1 MALTTVTG
9 NIVSVNAIQG
19 TLIADNAITAVHI
32 ATNAVSGT
40 LIADNAVTAVHIAQ
54 NSITVTQLADDCVE
68 SDKIADGIITTNH
81 LNKAMISS
89 QTEVTAA
96 TGDFVLL
103 GDTSDSNNLKK
114 TPVSSII
121 GLASGT
127 TINNNADNRIITGSG
142 SANTLNGESSL
153 QFDGTNLTLAD
164 GDFLYTGGGNFDI
177 KHETA
182 GQNILFH
189 TKPSGGSTTERMRIT
204 SAGNVGINRTSPNG
218 LLHMQSSSG
227 TDSAVYIQT
236 SATSDDSIINFGDNG
251 SSAVGKILYQHSSD
265 SMQFNTQSSERMRI
279 DNAGNMLLGT
289 TSHST
294 GAFGAATGINI
305 KKPRPQVL
313 LQDTTNNTDGY
324 LGLTTAGLFLA
335 TQDALS
341 ISFHTSDVERMRITS
356 AGNVGIGTTSPSTE
370 LHVYSADQ
378 NALTIQTNTGINQI
392 TMANS
397 TNSPT
402 YITANSYVLQLKAD
416 DNGWGGTAS
425 GIHFRVKNAEYARVT
440 PKGLSIGDTDGDYE
454 NRNGSEGLHVK
465 RGGILMNGPPG
476 DANMSSDTNGN
487 QWTYHGQ
494 GGRGGNFTSVYFSIP
509 NPNTGASGVGYG
521 GFSVEF
527 YIAGYNAKYHSGHY
541 SGYVNNGITQ
551 SASGFYA
558 TSGSSSIAAVSVGSQ
573 GFKITVSFP
582 SMTHPTAK
590 FVVNKGGHGG
600 SGGNAAYT
608 DMSGAQIGWA

>member
-19 TLIADNAITAVHI
+19 TLIADNAITAIHI

-89 QTEVTAA
+89 QTEVTAVG
-96 TGDFVLL
+96 GDYVLI

-114 TPVSSII
+114 ALVSDFGVSGISSSADATAITIDSSERVLI
-121 GLASGT
+121 GASGG
-127 TINNNADNRIITGSG
+127 ISYAHAD
-142 SANTLNGESSL
+142 
-153 QFDGTNLTLAD
+153 AD
-164 GDFLYTGGGNFDI
+164 DLVLYQSD
-177 KHETA
+177 
-182 GQNILFH
+182 
-189 TKPSGGSTTERMRIT
+189 
-204 SAGNVGINRTSPNG
+204 GNVGMTI
-218 LLHMQSSSG
+218 
-227 TDSAVYIQT
+227 A
-236 SATSDDSIINFGDNG
+236 SATDHSGNIWFSDGTSGADQYRGWMIYNHSENRLSFGSNG
-251 SSAVGKILYQHSSD
+251 
-265 SMQFNTQSSERMRI
+265 SERMRI
-279 DNAGNMLLGT
+279 N
-289 TSHST
+289 SS
-294 GAFGAATGINI
+294 
-305 KKPRPQVL
+305 
-313 LQDTTNNTDGY
+313 
-324 LGLTTAGLFLA
+324 
-335 TQDALS
+335 
-341 ISFHTSDVERMRITS
+341 
-356 AGNVGIGTTSPSTE
+356 GNVGIGTTSPSVE

-378 NALTIQTNTGINQI
+378 NALKIQTNTGINQI
-392 TMANS
+392 ELANS

-402 YITANSYVLQLKAD
+402 YITANSYALQLKAD

-425 GIHFRVKNAEYARVT
+425 AIKFNVKGAEYARVT

-454 NRNGSEGLHVK
+454 NRNGSEGLHIK
-465 RGGILMNGPPG
+465 RGGLLMNGPPG

-509 NPNTGASGVGYG
+509 NPNNGASGVGYG

-527 YIAGYNAKYHSGHY
+527 YIAGYNGKYHSGHY
-541 SGYVNNGITQ
+541 SGYVNASIVQ
-551 SASGFYA
+551 SASAFYA
-558 TSGSSSIAAVSVGSQ
+558 SSGSASIAAVSVGAQ

-600 SGGNAAYT
+600 STGNAAYT

>member
-9 NIVSVNAIQG
+9 SLVSVNAIQG

-204 SAGNVGINRTSPNG
+204 SAGDVGINRTSPNG
-218 LLHMQSSSG
+218 LLHMQSNSG

-251 SSAVGKILYQHSSD
+251 SSAIGKILYQHSSD
-265 SMQFNTQSSERMRI
+265 SMQFNTQSS
-279 DNAGNMLLGT
+279 
-289 TSHST
+289 
-294 GAFGAATGINI
+294 
-305 KKPRPQVL
+305 
-313 LQDTTNNTDGY
+313 
-324 LGLTTAGLFLA
+324 
-335 TQDALS
+335 
-341 ISFHTSDVERMRITS
+341 ERMRITS